1 MSAVRAEVFFVV
13 GKRNAICSMMRVVDY
28 FSAVDRDSN
37 GIIEFEEAFGHC
49 FPYVPERQ
57 RDTLLKWLHPKTYDP
72 VLYDDLE
79 KIAMKKASPGCLNP
93 TPAKDFD
100 TELSDMNKQCERIL
114 EERKKAAEK
123 YLKNMEV
130 NGKSDKKHEAEIERF
145 HELAGIG
152 KGFVSNFTLAIIL
165 KDKNKDLTSAA
176 KTWLDQQ
183 TMALG
188 KMKESDPSLVPNTFS
203 ATIFVISSA
212 IQKLSRQKL
221 FPNPMDEVD
230 GHLFRG
236 LANSK
241 AHGSGYCEFGFLSS
255 SKEEN
260 IAADIAY
267 ESDPN
272 AKDILVLHINAPIGG
287 FACIKKY
294 SQ

>member
-1 MSAVRAEVFFVV
+1 
-13 GKRNAICSMMRVVDY
+13 MMRVVDY

-37 GIIEFEEAFGHC
+37 GIIEFEEAFSHC

-57 RDTLLKWLHPKTYDP
+57 RDTLLKWLHPQKYDTD
-72 VLYDDLE
+72 LYRVME
-79 KIAMKKASPGCLNP
+79 KFAMEKAS
-93 TPAKDFD
+93 PAKDFD

-123 YLKNMEV
+123 YLKNMEA
-130 NGKSDKKHEAEIERF
+130 NGISDKKKREEHEAEIERF
-145 HELAGIG
+145 HELAGVG

-165 KDKNKDLTSAA
+165 KDKNKDFASAA

-188 KMKESDPSLVPNTFS
+188 KMKESDPSLATNTFS

-221 FPNPMDEVD
+221 LPNPMDEVD

-241 AHGSGYCEFGFLSS
+241 TDGSGYCEFGFLSS
-255 SKEEN
+255 SKKES